1 MLSFFKN
8 RKLLNKQKYTGA
20 TLIEYTLIGSL
31 IATMLIVEYRT
42 VGNGYIRI
50 YNNIENGLNEA
61 M

>member
-8 RKLLNKQKYTGA
+8 RNLLKKRKHTGA

-31 IATMLIVEYRT
+31 IATMLIVGYKT

-50 YNNIENGLNEA
+50 YNNIENSLNEA
-61 M
+61 I